1 MTLGLQHYSTDPIVG
16 VGIDR
21 VLAYS
26 YWNTGGCGVVILA
39 REGYADDWAAY
50 IGALPG
56 HYTEQEAIAHTAAH
70 GAKLSAAQAERWFSH
85 LPAEAYRP

>member
-1 MTLGLQHYSTDPIVG
+1 MTLGLPTYSPDPEVG
-16 VGIDR
+16 VGIPR

-26 YWNTGGCGVVILA
+26 YWNVNGCGIVIIA

-56 HYTEQEAIAHTAAH
+56 HHTEQEAIAHVAAS
-70 GAKLSAAQAERWFSH
+70 GAKLSRVQAARWFPH
-85 LPAEAYRP
+85 LPTEAYRP

>member
-1 MTLGLQHYSTDPIVG
+1 MTLRLQHYSTDPHEG

-21 VLAYS
+21 VLAYN
-26 YWNTGGCGVVILA
+26 YWNVDGVGIVILA

-56 HYTEQEAIAHTAAH
+56 GRSEQDATYFTAAH
-70 GAKLSAAQAERWFSH
+70 GAKLSPEQAARWFPN
-85 LPAEAYRP
+85 LPASAYRP

>member
-1 MTLGLQHYSTDPIVG
+1 MTLGLQHYSTDPETG

-26 YWNTGGCGVVILA
+26 YWNTDGVGIVILA

-56 HYTEQEAIAHTAAH
+56 HHTEQEAIAHAAAR
-70 GAKLSAAQAERWFSH
+70 GAKLSRAQAELWFPH